1 MRHVVAEILLWL
13 GVAANLIA
21 AVGLLVLRSAYD
33 RLHLPPVAMLGALLV
48 VAAVVVEKSFSLVG
62 DQALLIALFLLITSP
77 VLTHAMAR
85 AVRIAERGDWR
96 VHEQEDIEVEE
107 R

>member
-1 MRHVVAEILLWL
+1 MRHVIAEILLWT

-21 AVGLLVLRSAYD
+21 AVGVLVMRTAYD
-33 RLHLPPVAMLGALLV
+33 RLHFPAVAVLGAV
-48 VAAVVVEKSFSLVG
+48 FVAVAVVVEKSFSLVG
-62 DQALLIALFLLITSP
+62 DQALLIALFLLFASP
-77 VLTHAMAR
+77 VLSHATAR

-96 VHEQEDIEVEE
+96 VEEDEGIELEE